1 MNQNRIK
8 NPNAYATNR
17 SDVQEAFKGSLY
29 DFQTYAQAGQ
39 SSLTFFAVPA
49 GQSSKTVA
57 DTNMTLAGMLP
68 SPDKFVVETIEIFVW
83 PGNVIDTVAATAT
96 NAAGNADDVYNFIK
110 SGYLEF
116 NIGSKRVLQEAP
128 LGKFPPS
135 VGMRLEQ
142 MSSGTFITSDKLM
155 RSSYA
160 VPSGLLYR
168 CQPELSLFPAENF
181 SVTLNWPTAI
191 AWSVAG
197 RVGVVLG
204 GQRSRNL

>member
-1 MNQNRIK
+1 MSNIK
-8 NPNAYATNR
+8 NPNRFATNR
-17 SDVQEAFKGSLY
+17 SDIQEAFKGSLY
-29 DFQTYAQAGQ
+29 DFQAYAQAGQ
-39 SSLTFFAVPA
+39 TSLTFFAVPA
-49 GQSSKTVA
+49 GQSSKTFA
-57 DTNMTLAGMLP
+57 DTNMTLAAQLP
-68 SPDKFVVETIEIFVW
+68 APEKFIVETIEIYVF
-83 PGNVIDTVAATAT
+83 PGNVIDTPTPTTT

-110 SGYLEF
+110 SGWLEF
-116 NIGSKRVLQEAP
+116 NIGSKNVLREAP

-142 MSSGTFITSDKLM
+142 MSSGTFTTSDKLA

-168 CQPELSLFPAENF
+168 CNPELGLVAGENF
-181 SVTLNWPTAI
+181 AVTLNWPTAV